1 MSPAAWRL
9 PLLKPGD
16 LDPVQAQARDGLLA
30 SRGADAQ
37 AAGFTMELPGGELIG
52 PFNAYLHV
60 PPILQALRDWMA
72 AIQEYGLPGDVQQ
85 VAILT
90 VGAAWRSDYEV
101 YAHAAEARHAGVPD
115 SAIEAIL
122 AGAPPVDLPPA
133 ADVAHRLALAL
144 AVDHAVGDDLY
155 ADAPAVQHRA
165 ADRAG
170 QPGRPLHEHRRHPGR
185 LPCPVTARRGR
196 GKLTRGQ
203 ALNRSRTMA
212 TSAGPAGT
220 HDRTGSARQRGAIST
235 CTLET
240 AITFRALL

>member
-1 MSPAAWRL
+1 MTSAAEPTGPAAEPTGPAVNALPDPHDPDQGLGGRL

-16 LDPVQAQARDGLLA
+16 LDAVQTQARDGLVA

-60 PPILQALRDWMA
+60 PPIFRALRDWMA
-72 AIQEYGLPGDVQQ
+72 AIQEYGLPEDVQQ

-122 AGAPPVDLPPA
+122 DGVPPIDLSPA

-144 AVDHAVGDDLY
+144 AVDHAVDDGLY
-155 ADAPAVQHRA
+155 ADAQAAFSTEQLIALVTLVGRYMNTAAILAAFRVPA
-165 ADRAG
+165 
-170 QPGRPLHEHRRHPGR
+170 PPE
-185 LPCPVTARRGR
+185 
-196 GKLTRGQ
+196 
-203 ALNRSRTMA
+203 
-212 TSAGPAGT
+212 PAP
-220 HDRTGSARQRGAIST
+220 
-235 CTLET
+235 EP
-240 AITFRALL
+240 

>member
-1 MSPAAWRL
+1 MTSAAEPTGPAVNALPDPSDPNQGLGGRL

-16 LDPVQAQARDGLLA
+16 LDPAQARVRDGLLA

-37 AAGFTMELPGGELIG
+37 ATGFTMELPGGELIG

-60 PPILQALRDWMA
+60 PPIFQALRDWMA

-90 VGAAWRSDYEV
+90 VGAAWRSDFEV

-144 AVDHAVGDDLY
+144 AIDHAVDDALY
-155 ADAPAVQHRA
+155 AEAQA
-165 ADRAG
+165 AFSTEQLIALVTLV
-170 QPGRPLHEHRRHPGR
+170 GRYMN
-185 LPCPVTARRGR
+185 TAAILAAFRVPSPP
-196 GKLTRGQ
+196 GQ
-203 ALNRSRTMA
+203 A
-212 TSAGPAGT
+212 
-220 HDRTGSARQRGAIST
+220 Q
-235 CTLET
+235 
-240 AITFRALL
+240 